1 MGVSELIDSINLA
14 TSKSSEFNDED
25 RGKLLSAC
33 GKLQSSL
40 ESLRDK
46 LMKMIFSSL
55 QPVAISL
62 AVDMEIFDTAAVLSV
77 AGKEIRAED
86 LALPKDA
93 DTLLVVRIMRL
104 LVGMGYF
111 TEIAR
116 ETYKPTPLASALVT
130 SSPYGQ
136 ALIHF
141 TTQNE
146 VVAALPKYFAKKGY
160 QSPND
165 AYDGPFQF
173 TRQTD
178 LHCFDWMATQPRIQH
193 AFNTVMIIPRTIGRT
208 AWYEYFPVV
217 EKLKVESPTD
227 PLIVDVGGGI
237 GHDLVRFKEAH
248 PRLQGKLIVEDI
260 PVVVSGIAPGS
271 LPVGIEAQPY
281 DFFKPQPIH
290 NAKAYFLA
298 NVLHDWPD
306 KQASVILEQI
316 KDAMGKDSVLLINEN
331 LMQEENAS
339 FESACT
345 DWMMMGGFSAL
356 ERTERQFRKL
366 IESVGLFL
374 VKVWEAPGVENG
386 PWEGR
391 RLLEVTKDD

>member
-40 ESLRDK
+40 ESPRDK

-55 QPVAISL
+55 HPVAISL
-62 AVDMEIFDTAAVLSV
+62 AVDMEIFDTAAVLSA

-93 DTLLVVRIMRL
+93 DTLLIVRIMRL

-130 SSPYGQ
+130 SSSYGQ

-160 QSPND
+160 QSPDD

-173 TRQTD
+173 ARQTD

-193 AFNTVMIIPRTIGRT
+193 AFNTVMTIPRTIGRT

-217 EKLKVESPTD
+217 EKLKVESPAD
-227 PLIVDVGGGI
+227 PLIVDIGGGI

-248 PRLQGKLIVEDI
+248 PRLQGKLIVQDI

-271 LPVGIEAQPY
+271 LPDGIEAQPY

-356 ERTERQFRKL
+356 ERTERQFKKL
-366 IESVGLFL
+366 IESVGLVL
-374 VKVWEAPGVENG
+374 VKAWGAPGVENG

>member
-14 TSKSSEFNDED
+14 TRESSELKDED
-25 RGKLLSAC
+25 RGKLLNAC

-40 ESLRDK
+40 EGPRDK

-55 QPVAISL
+55 QPVALGL
-62 AVDMEIFDTAAVLSV
+62 AVDMQIFDTAAALS
-77 AGKEIRAED
+77 AARKEIRAED
-86 LALPKDA
+86 LALPKGA
-93 DTLLVVRIMRL
+93 DTLLVVRVMRL

-111 TEIAR
+111 TEMAR

-136 ALIHF
+136 AVIHF
-141 TTQNE
+141 TNQNE
-146 VVAALPKYFAKKGY
+146 VVASLPTYFAKKGY
-160 QSPND
+160 QNPND

-173 TRQTD
+173 ARQTD
-178 LHCFDWMATQPRIQH
+178 LHCFDWIATQPRIQH
-193 AFNTVMIIPRTIGRT
+193 AFNTVMTIPRTVGRT
-208 AWYEYFPVV
+208 AWYEYFPVA
-217 EKLKVESPTD
+217 EKLKVKSPTD
-227 PLIVDVGGGI
+227 PLIVDIGGGI
-237 GHDLVRFKEAH
+237 GHDMVRFKEAH
-248 PRLQGKLIVEDI
+248 PNLQGKLIVEDI
-260 PVVVSGIAPGS
+260 PAVVSGITPGS
-271 LPVGIEAQPY
+271 LPDGIEAQTY

-306 KQASVILEQI
+306 KQACVILEQI
-316 KDAMGKDSVLLINEN
+316 KDAMGKDSMLLINEN
-331 LMQEENAS
+331 LMQEENVS

-356 ERTERQFRKL
+356 ERTEGQFKEL
-366 IESVGLFL
+366 IESVGLVL
-374 VKVWEAPGVENG
+374 VNVWGAPGVESG

-391 RLLEVTKDD
+391 RLLEVMKIQ